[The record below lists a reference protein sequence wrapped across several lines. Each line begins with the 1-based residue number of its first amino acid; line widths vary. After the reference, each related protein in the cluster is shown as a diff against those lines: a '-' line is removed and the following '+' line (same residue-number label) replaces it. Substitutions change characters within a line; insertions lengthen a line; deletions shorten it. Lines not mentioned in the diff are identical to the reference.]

1 MKNPNHAVVL
11 CYNLSSQKAPKLKAA
26 CTKMGI
32 RMKEIAPEQF
42 TLPLGH
48 ILGHAEFAEAV
59 PTDAPIFH
67 EELVVFYQF
76 TEQQLDRL
84 LPEIRKAG
92 GIALKAV
99 VTPTNISWNACAL
112 SRELIAEREAIA
124 KNQQAHTEQA

>member
-1 MKNPNHAVVL
+1 MKNPNHAVML
-11 CYNLSSQKAPKLKAA
+11 CYNLSGKKAPRLKAA
-26 CTKMGI
+26 CIKLGI
-32 RMKEIAPEQF
+32 RIKDVAPEQF
-42 TLPLGH
+42 ALPLGH
-48 ILGHAEFAEAV
+48 ILGHTEYAEAV

-99 VTPTNISWNACAL
+99 VTPTNISWNAYAL

-124 KNQQAHTEQA
+124 KNQQAHMPQK